1 MDDRPEPPPRQGGR
15 VGHRR
20 RRRARRTA
28 IEILFQADLTG
39 RPPSEVLASWRE
51 AGRHIPPYTE
61 ELVLGVEREL
71 PEIDRWLGETSR
83 EWPVHRMA
91 AVDRTILRVATREL
105 RAGLPVPVAI
115 DEAVE
120 AANELSTEESG
131 RFVNGVLARIARR
144 LKGPERDEEPRAAHD

>member
-1 MDDRPEPPPRQGGR
+1 MDDRPDPSPSRGGR
-15 VGHRR
+15 VGHQR

-39 RPPSEVLASWRE
+39 RAPSEVLASWRE

-131 RFVNGVLARIARR
+131 RFVNGVLARIASR
-144 LKGPERDEEPRAAHD
+144 LNEPEGESRAAHD